1 MEYSDTLQLFEQTFD
16 FPADRSAVVEQLGDV
31 ELGTPAGE
39 STTVA
44 EVLHRT
50 DESSYAS
57 PDDLYASLVGNLEDG
72 FVGRK
77 YYDDR
82 AGIEAGVDEVRGENV
97 SF

>member
-1 MEYSDTLQLFEQTFD
+1 MEYSDTMQLFEQAFD
-16 FPADRSAVVEQLGDV
+16 FPADRTTVVEQLGEV
-31 ELGTPAGE
+31 ELATPAGE
-39 STTVA
+39 STTVGA
-44 EVLHRT
+44 VLHRT

-82 AGIEAGVDEVRGENV
+82 AGIEPGVDEVRGENV